1 MAFESSFHGVRS
13 YAANVSVA
21 LKGVDSA
28 LSALQSAQSELAA
41 ALAGSNGNSRC
52 LFTNAHPKL
61 GNLSSILK
69 MMSETFLNINKV
81 QSAFQDS
88 LKLDVGSVLDQL
100 IGLDNEKERSHHRKE
115 MERLSEEYET
125 NLCASLGSRDKLSPG
140 KERELIEIR
149 REYELARFDIV
160 ANLNK
165 MNGKKKR
172 LLCRAVS
179 SIYNCYLGFFYSASK

>member
-100 IGLDNEKERSHHRKE
+100 IGLDNEKERAHHRKE